1 MTDQAQIEFALAK
14 MRRNEVPGL
23 SMCTIVEHFDAL
35 QERFD
40 WLETQQGSALV
51 SDDHS
56 RWAVVTDGVQNNPG
70 NKPTDI
76 HTTFFIRASEW
87 KPSICEA
94 IDAARAAYNEGSFG
108 GLPE

>member
-1 MTDQAQIEFALAK
+1 MTSQSDTQTQIEFALAK

-23 SMCTIVEHFDAL
+23 SMSTIVEHFDAL

-70 NKPTDI
+70 AKPQDI
-76 HTTFFIRASEW
+76 QTTFLIRADDW
-87 KPSICEA
+87 KNSIVEA
-94 IDAARAAYNEGSFG
+94 IDATRAEVD
-108 GLPE
+108 PE